1 MKDMRAQYQHAY
13 DSDNSRYSYRQD
25 DGTVQTY
32 IAGEDGVTEE
42 WIALLKI
49 AHREERNLMR
59 RGTSD
64 ADGAKAHSLD
74 RYQEDGGDRSAIL
87 AMPQATDT
95 TADFSQLLQ
104 QALEQLSLSEREIIL
119 RVSLMGDSKSK
130 LAREYGVSPP
140 VISKKIRRARRKLR
154 FFLAQKS
161 KYLVENRELSRYI
174 IKK

>member
-1 MKDMRAQYQHAY
+1 MKDMRAQFQHAY

-42 WIALLKI
+42 WIALLKK

-74 RYQEDGGDRSAIL
+74 RYQEYSGDRSLIL
-87 AMPQATDT
+87 AMPQPTDT
-95 TADFSQLLQ
+95 ATEFSQLLQ
-104 QALEQLSLSEREIIL
+104 QALELLSPSEREIFL
-119 RVSLMGDSKSK
+119 RVSLMGDTKSR
-130 LAREYGVSPP
+130 LAAEYGVSPP

-161 KYLVENRELSRYI
+161 KYFDESGEVYRYF